1 VLELTDVA
9 AHYGRSQALFRVSL
23 TVRAGEAVAVLGPN
37 AAGKSTTLK
46 CISRLMRQSG
56 GSITFEGTSTAR
68 WSSQRMVAEGVVQV
82 PEGRQLFPF
91 MSVQENLDVGAY
103 NKRARR
109 EWRRSLDEVFEWLP
123 LLRERR
129 TQLAGTLSG
138 GEQQMV
144 AIGRAMMARPRL
156 LMLDEPSLG
165 LSPIM
170 VQRVFSIIKG
180 LKETGLTILLVEQNM
195 AQALRV
201 VDRAY
206 VLNTGVTVMEA
217 DAAAM
222 RSDPAMRRAY
232 LGLESAGEETAAP
245 AVEPIDPPSDPFALD
260 DLDDAEEPHDPHDPD
275 VPDVPDHADHHPQET
290 R

>member
-1 VLELTDVA
+1 MLELSAVA
-9 AHYGRSQALFRVSL
+9 VHYGRSQALFNVSL
-23 TVRAGEAVAVLGPN
+23 SVGQGEAVAVLGPN

-46 CISRLMRQSG
+46 CISRLVRESG
-56 GSITFEGTSTAR
+56 GTISLDGQKIGR
-68 WSSQRMVAEGVVQV
+68 WSSQRMVAEGVVHV

-91 MSVQENLDVGAY
+91 MTVQENLDLGAY
-103 NKRARR
+103 TSRARR
-109 EWRRSLDEVFEWLP
+109 EYGRSLDEVFEWLP
-123 LLRERR
+123 LLKERR

-170 VQRVFSIIKG
+170 VQRVFSIIDG
-180 LKETGLTILLVEQNM
+180 LKQTGLTILLVEQNM

-217 DAAAM
+217 DAERM
-222 RSDPAMRRAY
+222 RTDPQMRRAY
-232 LGLESAGEETAAP
+232 LGVESAGEEAAAP
-245 AVEPIDPPSDPFALD
+245 DRAVLD
-260 DLDDAEEPHDPHDPD
+260 SLHPTDLPATPTPTEE
-275 VPDVPDHADHHPQET
+275 A

>member
-1 VLELTDVA
+1 VLELRDLA
-9 AHYGRSQALFRVSL
+9 AHYGRSQALFGVSL
-23 TVRAGEAVAVLGPN
+23 TVRSGEAVAVLGPN

-46 CISRLMRQSG
+46 CVSRLMRESA
-56 GSITFEGTSTAR
+56 GSITFEGQSTAR

-103 NKRARR
+103 NTRARR
-109 EWRRSLDEVFEWLP
+109 DRHRSLDEVFEWLP

-144 AIGRAMMARPRL
+144 AIGRAMMAKPRL

-170 VQRVFSIIKG
+170 VQRVFGIIRA

-217 DAAAM
+217 DAASM
-222 RSDPAMRRAY
+222 RTDPGMRRAY
-232 LGLESAGEETAAP
+232 LGLESAGEETAPPEVILVSQP
-245 AVEPIDPPSDPFALD
+245 A
-260 DLDDAEEPHDPHDPD
+260 DPD
-275 VPDVPDHADHHPQET
+275 NADTPADRPPALGTPAGPDPSSDREEA